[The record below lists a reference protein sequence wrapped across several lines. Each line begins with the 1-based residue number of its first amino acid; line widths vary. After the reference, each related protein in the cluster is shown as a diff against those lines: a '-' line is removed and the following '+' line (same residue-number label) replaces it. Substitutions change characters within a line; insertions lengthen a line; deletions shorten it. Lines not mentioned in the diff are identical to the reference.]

1 MVFRYYDGRVD
12 ERYCI
17 GTDYR
22 GGFCYA
28 EMVNDDY
35 TTEEI
40 FYDDLD
46 YGREVRIGDPCID
59 CPKEVRALVREKEVL
74 GECGWYAH
82 RGDIVEVIKGKKYP
96 IGMKMAVID
105 CKEVRFGS
113 HMTLQ
118 IIFGSEKGIERI
130 DADNVKIIAIRG
142 GSKNQEQ
149 YNDVHDIT
157 YSDNIREVV
166 A

>member
-17 GTDYR
+17 DMDCR
-22 GGFCYA
+22 GGHCHA
-28 EMVNDDY
+28 IMVNDDY
-35 TTEEI
+35 TTDEI

-46 YGREVRIGDPCID
+46 YGKEVRIGDPYID
-59 CPKEVRALVREKEVL
+59 CPEDVRALVREKKVF
-74 GECGWYAH
+74 GESGWFAET
-82 RGDIVEVIKGKKYP
+82 GDIVEVIKGKKYP
-96 IGMKMAVID
+96 VGMKMAVID
-105 CKEVRFGS
+105 FKEVRYNGYL
-113 HMTLQ
+113 TLY
-118 IIFGSEKGIERI
+118 ITFGSEKGIERI

-149 YNDVHDIT
+149 YKDVHDIT